1 MDKKKFTQ
9 LMASVAL
16 TLGVQSFKKED
27 GTFSLSDSQYEQIVS
42 MFGQSFADEFKKNL
56 GKHVEDSSTAS
67 EEKKFLDLQQQ
78 FEAYKKKTAEQISAA
93 AEREKNLQNLVK
105 RLSDE
110 PERDSEAAKQSAVP
124 TRKTFKADMT
134 LLHNRVIENTL
145 NGDGLMQLAGE
156 TINSSELQSEFG
168 KYISDQKYEII
179 STLFGKV
186 ASTQYMTTKMTEK
199 SEWRAV
205 QSIITNLMQKFT
217 PYWTPS
223 GKVEFRPLTIVNRK
237 HKINLAIKPAEIME
251 DVIAYLY
258 DEGLQP
264 KDMPIVKYII
274 EHLVKPKLDEERD
287 IMLATDVYDEEKNS
301 EKKDGDSGD
310 IGGSMDG
317 YVTILRKLYAEA
329 ESGMVK
335 LMEGVTLTR
344 ENIYNEFD
352 KIYTSI
358 PVKYRTK
365 NFNIHIDPDLFRLY
379 ELAREDKFPNSKNE
393 DENKKRLQHTNFVF
407 VPMDGMTGT
416 GAFFI
421 TPKENFIHLLSKNR
435 GASKI
440 WMQGEN
446 YDVKLFGEWW
456 ESTGFAIAELIF
468 GYAPAADAAAAS
480 VEDDENGDETV

>member
-16 TLGVQSFKKED
+16 TLGVATFKKED
-27 GTFSLSDSQYEQIVS
+27 GTFSLSDAQHEQIVS
-42 MFGQSFADEFKKNL
+42 MFGQSFADEFRKNL
-56 GKHVEDSSTAS
+56 SNYSEDNSTVA
-67 EEKKFLDLQQQ
+67 EEKKFLALQQQ
-78 FEAYKKKTAEQISAA
+78 FEAYKKSTQEQITA
-93 AEREKNLQNLVK
+93 AEAREKNLQNLVK
-105 RLSDE
+105 RLSEE
-110 PERDSEAAKQSAVP
+110 PETDTQAAKQTEAQP
-124 TRKTFKADMT
+124 RKSFKADMT
-134 LLHNRVIENTL
+134 LLHNRVIDNAL
-145 NGDGLMQLAGE
+145 NGDGLMQLAGD
-156 TINSSELQSEFG
+156 TINSTELQTEFG

-186 ASTQYMTTKMTEK
+186 QATKFMTTKMTEK

-274 EHLVKPKLDEERD
+274 EHLVKPQLDEERD
-287 IMLATDVYDEEKNS
+287 TMLATDVYDEEKNS

-352 KIYTSI
+352 KIYSSI

-365 NFNIHIDPDLFRLY
+365 KFNIHIDPDLFRLY
-379 ELAREDKFPNSKNE
+379 ELAREDKFPNLKNE
-393 DENKKRLQHTNFVF
+393 DEGKKRLQHTNFVF
-407 VPMDGMTGT
+407 EPLDGMTGT

-435 GASKI
+435 GSSKI

-456 ESTGFAIAELIF
+456 ESTGFAVAELIF
-468 GYAPAADAAAAS
+468 GYAPAAAAAAAS
-480 VEDDENGDETV
+480 IEDEENQDETV